1 MFRKTTVALAATAI
15 VAATALAPTAASAK
29 WWNHHHHHHH
39 GIGAAI
45 VLGSTLLASQA
56 SDCYLVKRVYWKNF
70 IKHVRYVEVCD

>member
-1 MFRKTTVALAATAI
+1 MFRKFTVALAATAI
-15 VAATALAPTAASAK
+15 AAAALAPTAASAK
-29 WWNHHHHHHH
+29 WWNHHHHHH

-45 VLGSTLLASQA
+45 VLGSALVASQA